1 VLISRL
7 YCGFEDAIE
16 VFDVARPGDEGTR
29 LHTTPMKKS
38 KDGLR
43 GIVAALAFSTACG
56 NEDTLF
62 AAGSLSPNKDNIA
75 LFMESQGGTPVM
87 SMAGGPR
94 AGVVQ
99 VRITSQYD
107 EIHSFFDSCIS
118 THIDRTF
125 SMLATE
131 VLGLA
136 SFIAGTSEPMLMYL
150 SRSTTLDRKDTTY
163 P

>member
-1 VLISRL
+1 M
-7 YCGFEDAIE
+7 
-16 VFDVARPGDEGTR
+16 R

-43 GIVAALAFSTACG
+43 GIVAALAFSTVYG
-56 NEDTLF
+56 DSDTLF

-99 VRITSQYD
+99 VSLISHSNDYD
-107 EIHSFFDSCIS
+107 LLGGSCIS
-118 THIDRTF
+118 THI
-125 SMLATE
+125 
-131 VLGLA
+131 GP
-136 SFIAGTSEPMLMYL
+136 TS
-150 SRSTTLDRKDTTY
+150 STQDTGEQD
-163 P
+163 PV